1 MNKYK
6 VVAVNNIEFE
16 FESEFGIEEV
26 ADALS
31 KGIDY
36 LVSFDKIVSVNKVV
50 YFEQIGTESI
60 Q

>member
-16 FESEFGIEEV
+16 FESELGIEEV